1 MIRDRAVIMKNHSGC
16 SKRFS
21 SAAAGEVYTGG
32 VRYFTHPP
40 QARLD
45 ALLSGGYVEDC
56 DELRTKLAAIF
67 NTGVINIGG
76 CSKWFPTRP

>member
-1 MIRDRAVIMKNHSGC
+1 MLEYWKVFKIVVQQGRRRVA
-16 SKRFS
+16 
-21 SAAAGEVYTGG
+21 TGG
-32 VRYFTHPP
+32 VDLFTHPP

-45 ALLSGGYVEDC
+45 ALLSGGYVKDC

-76 CSKWFPTRP
+76 CQNGSNKAAAEREPEA